1 MFDYLFLA
9 LFDLVGNVGVKLVM
23 HLYQCTHVV
32 RINFE
37 AFLFQIAGSG
47 KSSGDVGLDGS
58 DLKTEELGMVGILEL
73 DARDGG
79 PELAF
84 FDESG
89 GGLLIEGGDGLL
101 GGLGLAKGLV
111 LAQ

>member
-1 MFDYLFLA
+1 
-9 LFDLVGNVGVKLVM
+9 
-23 HLYQCTHVV
+23 VV

-58 DLKTEELGMVGILEL
+58 DLKTKELGMVGILEL

-89 GGLLIEGGDGLL
+89 GGLLLVHSEVLL
-101 GGLGLAKGLV
+101 RLDRDHEFR
-111 LAQ
+111 